1 MPVCGHSL
9 FTFYLCYMHT
19 FSALALDMDTFMQL
33 RQQAEDLLIIDTRPA
48 DEFIHGFIP
57 GSIFTGL
64 SEQLESIAG
73 TILPQKQDMVVIATP
88 GKEEESC
95 TRLFNL
101 FGKHILGYLSGG
113 MDTWNAHNWA
123 RDLIIEVEPDELLMD
138 IPFDEHLLVLDVR
151 EEAAF
156 DADHLEQAESLPL
169 DKLTDPGNMGMI
181 EDLQNVYLLSQ
192 TGFRAI
198 VAASLLKREGIHN
211 VRTVAGG
218 WDAVRPQ
225 VRN

>member
-1 MPVCGHSL
+1 MSVYRHSL
-9 FTFYLCYMHT
+9 FTFYLCCMQT
-19 FSALALDMDTFMQL
+19 FSPPALDMDAFLQL

-48 DEFIHGFIP
+48 EAFIQGFIP

-64 SEQLESIAG
+64 SEQLESIAQA
-73 TILPQKQDMVVIATP
+73 ILPKQNNMLVIATP
-88 GKEEESC
+88 GKEQESC
-95 TRLFNL
+95 VRLYRLF
-101 FGKHILGYLSGG
+101 GTKILGYLSGG
-113 MDTWNAHNWA
+113 IETWNAHNWA
-123 RDLIIEVEPDELLMD
+123 RDLIIEVEPDELMMD

-156 DADHLEQAESLPL
+156 DTDHLEQAESLPL

-181 EDLQNVYLLSQ
+181 EDQHNVYLLSQ

-198 VAASLLKREGIHN
+198 VAASLLKKEGIHN

-218 WDAVRPQ
+218 WEAVRHQ
-225 VRN
+225 IRN

>member
-1 MPVCGHSL
+1 MQ
-9 FTFYLCYMHT
+9 T
-19 FSALALDMDTFMQL
+19 FSPPALDMDAFMQL
-33 RQQAEDLLIIDTRPA
+33 RQQSEDLLIIDTRTA
-48 DEFIHGFIP
+48 ETFLHGFIP
-57 GSIFTGL
+57 GSIFIGL
-64 SEQLESIAG
+64 TDQLESIAG
-73 TILPQKQDMVVIATP
+73 AILPKQRDMVVIATP

-95 TRLFNL
+95 IRLFNL

-138 IPFDEHLLVLDVR
+138 MPFDEHLLVLDVR

-156 DADHLEQAESLPL
+156 DTDHLEQAESLPL
-169 DKLTDPGNMGMI
+169 DKLTDPVNMGMI
-181 EDLQNVYLLSQ
+181 EDLHNVYLLSQ

-218 WDAVRPQ
+218 WDAVRHQ

>member
-1 MPVCGHSL
+1 
-9 FTFYLCYMHT
+9 
-19 FSALALDMDTFMQL
+19 MDAFLQL

-48 DEFIHGFIP
+48 EAFIQGFIP

-64 SEQLESIAG
+64 SEQLESIAQA
-73 TILPQKQDMVVIATP
+73 ILPKQNNMVVIATT
-88 GKEEESC
+88 GKEEEIC
-95 TRLFNL
+95 TRLSGL
-101 FGKHILGYLSGG
+101 FGPKILGYLSGG
-113 MDTWNAHNWA
+113 IDTWNAHNWA
-123 RDLIIEVEPDELLMD
+123 RDLIIEVEPDELMMD

-169 DKLTDPGNMGMI
+169 DRLIDPANMGMI
-181 EDLQNVYLLSQ
+181 EDQHNVYLLSQ

-198 VAASLLKREGIHN
+198 VAASLMKREGIHN

-218 WDAVRPQ
+218 WEAVRHQ
-225 VRN
+225 IRN